1 MRLNTGSLQWSVA
14 GGLRALA
21 PGMSRK
27 QVAKARQGRKTEA
40 ERKRDE
46 RAARR
51 ALAKERR
58 NRPDADG
65 DGDAEEFLSFA
76 NQLQAL
82 GLRLREVPGDGNCL
96 FRALGDQ
103 LEGHSRNHLK
113 HRQETVD
120 YMVRQRID
128 FEPFV
133 EDDVP
138 FDRHIASLSKPGTF
152 AGNDAIVSFARN
164 NEVNIVIHQ
173 LNKPLW
179 QICGTDKTNARELHI
194 AYRYGEHYDSVRRFN
209 DNSETPACLRTEML
223 SKDGSIKV
231 KNKPAKESHERQE
244 MDDFQEDVEEAVQKV
259 HNATGCSNI
268 ELILQNLEAENYN
281 IETAV
286 FAILQM
292 DELNR
297 IDVEEEATEPKV
309 RGQHSSE
316 SWMEN
321 GNETSVFQNQEHSLS
336 GTQDDT
342 TQNNP
347 KEENKANKNT
357 PQKLSNKQRK
367 VEQRQEKK
375 RRQEERQRQKVLE
388 TRSNTDN
395 NQQRQEEPDPQVTLV
410 KTFAAVTI

>member
-1 MRLNTGSLQWSVA
+1 
-14 GGLRALA
+14 
-21 PGMSRK
+21 MSRK
-27 QVAKARQGRKTEA
+27 QVVKARPGRKAEV

-58 NRPDADG
+58 NRPEAEG
-65 DGDAEEFLSFA
+65 GEAAEEFLSFA

-120 YMVRQRID
+120 YMVRQRTD

-133 EDDVP
+133 EDDIP
-138 FDRHIASLSKPGTF
+138 FDRHIASLAKPGTF
-152 AGNDAIVSFARN
+152 AGNDAIVAFARN
-164 NEVNIVIHQ
+164 NEVNVVIHQ

-179 QICGTDKTNARELHI
+179 QIRGTDKANARELHI

-223 SKDGSIKV
+223 GKDSLNKKT
-231 KNKPAKESHERQE
+231 KNRPDEESSAPQE
-244 MDDFQEDVEEAVQKV
+244 TEDFQEQMEEVVQKV
-259 HNATGCSNI
+259 HNATGCSDV

-281 IETAV
+281 VESAV

-292 DELNR
+292 NELKR
-297 IDVEEEATEPKV
+297 IDVEEEATEPEV
-309 RGQHSSE
+309 GGQHGSE
-316 SWMEN
+316 LWADN
-321 GNETSVFQNQEHSLS
+321 GSGTRIFGNRKLSLS
-336 GTQDDT
+336 GAEDDS

-347 KEENKANKNT
+347 KEENKTNKNK
-357 PQKLSNKQRK
+357 PQKSTKQRK

-375 RRQEERQRQKVLE
+375 RRQEERHRQKVLE
-388 TRSNTDN
+388 TRSNNADN
-395 NQQRQEEPDPQVTLV
+395 NRQSAQEPDPQVTLV
-410 KTFAAVTI
+410 KAFAAVTI